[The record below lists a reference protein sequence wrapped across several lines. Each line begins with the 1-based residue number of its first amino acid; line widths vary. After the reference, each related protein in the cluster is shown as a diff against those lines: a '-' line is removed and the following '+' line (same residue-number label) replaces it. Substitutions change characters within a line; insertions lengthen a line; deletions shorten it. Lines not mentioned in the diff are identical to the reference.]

1 MTAYAIGD
9 VKITDPA
16 KFEKYRSQAPET
28 IKKYGGR
35 YIVRG
40 GPIVHMEGDWNPSRL
55 VVIEFDTMTQLKKW
69 YHSKEY
75 RGPKQLRHESSNT
88 NVVFVEGI

>member
-9 VKITDPA
+9 VNITNPS
-16 KFEKYRSQAPET
+16 KFEKYRGQAPAT
-28 IKKYGGR
+28 VKKYGGR

-40 GPIVHMEGDWNPSRL
+40 GPIVKMEGDWEPSRL
-55 VVIEFDTMTQLKKW
+55 VIIEFDTMTQLKKW

-75 RGPKQLRHESSNT
+75 SGPKQLRHESSNT
-88 NVVFVEGI
+88 NVVFMEGA